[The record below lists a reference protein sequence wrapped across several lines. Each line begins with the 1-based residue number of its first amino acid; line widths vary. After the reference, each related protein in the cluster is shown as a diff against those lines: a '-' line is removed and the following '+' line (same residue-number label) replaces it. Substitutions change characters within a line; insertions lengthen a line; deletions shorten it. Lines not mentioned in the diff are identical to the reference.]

1 MAGRERALEAVIDQ
15 YVLATIARVL
25 LRPPDLMVLATAD
38 SPYAWSIEPQV
49 LLAVAIAGA
58 AYAWRLRRSRGGY
71 WRAAAF
77 AAGLTVLALALVSPI
92 DTLGEERLF
101 SAHMAQH
108 LLLADV
114 APILLLLGL
123 SRPILRPAV
132 RHLQP
137 VERLLGPLAH
147 PLTALVL
154 LVAVVWAWH
163 VPAMYELALDNAW
176 AHQLEHLAFLATGTA
191 FWWFVLEPVP
201 PRHRLRGMASAAY
214 LAAAKLLLGALGVV
228 LAFSPDALYETY
240 ESAPRTWGLTPL
252 EDLNVGGLLMMLEQ
266 SIVLVVFFAILFV
279 RMLEQSEDA
288 ERRRER
294 FGL

>member
-1 MAGRERALEAVIDQ
+1 MRACDNCARELSRHSGLMAFPVADAL
-15 YVLATIARVL
+15 
-25 LRPPDLMVLATAD
+25 
-38 SPYAWSIEPQV
+38 YAWSLHPQV
-49 LLAVAIAGA
+49 LLAAALAGG
-58 AYAWRLRRSRGGY
+58 AYAWRLRASRGGY
-71 WRAAAF
+71 LRAAAF
-77 AAGLTVLALALVSPI
+77 AGGLTVLVLALVSPI
-92 DTLGEERLF
+92 DKLGEERLF

-123 SRPILRPAV
+123 SRQIMRPAV
-132 RHLQP
+132 RRLAP
-137 VERLLGPLAH
+137 IERLLGPLAH

-154 LVAVVWAWH
+154 VVAVVWAWH
-163 VPAMYELALDNAW
+163 LPAMYELALRNPW
-176 AHQLEHLAFLATGTA
+176 AHQLEHLTFLGAGIA
-191 FWWFVLEPVP
+191 FWWYVIEPVP
-201 PRHRLRGMASAAY
+201 PRRRLRGMASAGY

-228 LAFSPDALYETY
+228 LAFSPDPLYETY
-240 ESAPRTWGLTPL
+240 ESAPRTWGLSPV

-266 SIVLVVFFAILFV
+266 SIVLVIFFAIVFV